1 MTKTGYVSPYEA
13 RPFVIGWL
21 FQRGVLPREVI

>member
-21 FQRGVLPREVI
+21 FKRGDVVIS